1 MSALR
6 QALDDYLV
14 LRQAL
19 GFKLRDAPTLLP
31 QFVAFLEEQQAD
43 GIPTAWALQ
52 WATPPAMSNPPRGPE
67 ACAWSVALRST
78 KVPSI
83 PGQKFQRRSCYRSA
97 ISVVHPIST
106 AKPTSPSALRL
117 PANCLHPRVCGLG
130 PTPPGSGC
138 LPSPG
143 CGSAKWSRSIMTMS
157 ISKPVC

>member
-52 WATPPAMSNPPRGPE
+52 WATPPRHVQPA
-67 ACAWSVALRST
+67 AWA
-78 KVPSI
+78 
-83 PGQKFQRRSCYRSA
+83 RR
-97 ISVVHPIST
+97 
-106 AKPTSPSALRL
+106 LRL
-117 PANCLHPRVCGLG
+117 ARGFAQYQSAVDPRTEIPASKL
-130 PTPPGSGC
+130 
-138 LPSPG
+138 LP
-143 CGSAKWSRSIMTMS
+143 
-157 ISKPVC
+157 